1 MKIAI
6 IYAGKTG
13 TTRDCVEILKN
24 KLSGQEVSVFD
35 LDVDT
40 PTELQRFDTVVI
52 GGPVRFGKLHK
63 SVRKYLAERSDE
75 LASLRVVYFVV
86 CAYADRVDEY
96 FEDFLTHEQ
105 RRSALWTANF
115 GGTLKLDRQKN
126 LFMKLLVRAMR
137 NDIMENGDSD
147 DESMVRI
154 LPEINPGEISKTAD
168 IICSRI

>member
-75 LASLRVVYFVV
+75 LAFGNVHFY
-86 CAYADRVDEY
+86 C
-96 FEDFLTHEQ
+96 DFFGS
-105 RRSALWTANF
+105 RFTA
-115 GGTLKLDRQKN
+115 
-126 LFMKLLVRAMR
+126 
-137 NDIMENGDSD
+137 
-147 DESMVRI
+147 
-154 LPEINPGEISKTAD
+154 
-168 IICSRI
+168 